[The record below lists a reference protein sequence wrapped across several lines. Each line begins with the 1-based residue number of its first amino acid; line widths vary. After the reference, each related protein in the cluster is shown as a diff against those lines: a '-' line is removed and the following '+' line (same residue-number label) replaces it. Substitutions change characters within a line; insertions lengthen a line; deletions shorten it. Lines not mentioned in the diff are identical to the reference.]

1 MGSRGAGYA
10 ASRLWPPRPPLS
22 SARPSPS
29 APWGRRRLWPLLTR
43 TPPSTF
49 AWGPASSRGE
59 GAARTPNP
67 RQQHETPTDN
77 LLHPPPQKKFAQ
89 KQRRR
94 RKRARRGPG
103 PPSRRAPL
111 PTGGGHPARAAG
123 CGAHAGA
130 SASLQHHDGYGRD
143 FSHGARAPCF
153 QSAKGYTF
161 WAPLLWTLLLRSA
174 AAPCVLDKPVPTA
187 CACHVPFFYFH
198 RVHAA
203 ASLAPRPPPPMPA
216 LLFHRK
222 RHAWLRTDS

>member
-1 MGSRGAGYA
+1 MKRPLTTYCT
-10 ASRLWPPRPPLS
+10 PR
-22 SARPSPS
+22 RK
-29 APWGRRRLWPLLTR
+29 
-43 TPPSTF
+43 
-49 AWGPASSRGE
+49 
-59 GAARTPNP
+59 
-67 RQQHETPTDN
+67 
-77 LLHPPPQKKFAQ
+77 KKFAQ

-187 CACHVPFFYFH
+187 CACHAPFFYFH

-203 ASLAPRPPPPMPA
+203 ASPAPRPPPPMPGCA
-216 LLFHRK
+216 PIADCSQHPASAKCAQRQPPWFL
-222 RHAWLRTDS
+222 